1 MVTIRPFGEHVEN
14 IKSLEEG
21 LQEYFKSELLDGE
34 NQYFCERCNAKCGQF
49 STGESRFPIS
59 PDS

>member
-21 LQEYFKSELLDGE
+21 LQEYFKSVPLK
-34 NQYFCERCNAKCGQF
+34 Y
-49 STGESRFPIS
+49 SII
-59 PDS
+59 